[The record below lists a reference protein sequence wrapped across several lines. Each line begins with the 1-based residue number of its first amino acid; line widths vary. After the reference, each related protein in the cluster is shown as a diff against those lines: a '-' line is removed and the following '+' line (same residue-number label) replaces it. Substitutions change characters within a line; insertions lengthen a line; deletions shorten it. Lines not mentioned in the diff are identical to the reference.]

1 MKNNKYDIINRMN
14 WFTIALIGAVSIA
27 IHQFSITKLI
37 KLGLPVHYVN
47 AIIYTIA
54 ALILILI
61 YKLTV
66 QSQVELK
73 SYHIIWL
80 VIGVISIIGVIIA
93 TLEALNRAV
102 NPGYVGAILS
112 ISAVILTILSIIFLK
127 SPITLLKAIGITLA
141 LSGAILLGL

>member
-1 MKNNKYDIINRMN
+1 M
-14 WFTIALIGAVSIA
+14 
-27 IHQFSITKLI
+27 
-37 KLGLPVHYVN
+37 HYVN

-127 SPITLLKAIGITLA
+127 SPITLLKGIGITLA